1 MPANAWLPP
10 MPPGGDRHPR
20 THPSRSICPPR
31 PPAETPS
38 STVSQAGTG
47 DGEKEPRPTRAG
59 RCGQRNRP
67 AVNPQM
73 AHQADPSCLGPHLGP
88 QGRWLVRSTRPI
100 SPHVRA
106 LPVQEGR
113 VPDISEVSAQF
124 PLGLRGDTAAGPRGQ
139 ATEEEGEKAG
149 GRLRARSRPGLA
161 GPRLTSQEWGPGSPH
176 PTPTEPTHRHSARL
190 S

>member
-1 MPANAWLPP
+1 MPGSLPCP
-10 MPPGGDRHPR
+10 KAGTVIQR

-31 PPAETPS
+31 PPAETP
-38 STVSQAGTG
+38 QAPSHRQEQGRP
-47 DGEKEPRPTRAG
+47 GEKGLDPPRQESVAKETV
-59 RCGQRNRP
+59 RP
-67 AVNPQM
+67 SNPQT

-113 VPDISEVSAQF
+113 VPDISEVSAQV
-124 PLGLRGDTAAGPRGQ
+124 PLGLPGRGTGNR
-139 ATEEEGEKAG
+139 G
-149 GRLRARSRPGLA
+149 GRGESREADSEPEADQAWPGQE
-161 GPRLTSQEWGPGSPH
+161 LTSQKWGPGV
-176 PTPTEPTHRHSARL
+176 PTPPPTRPTHTHSARL

>member
-1 MPANAWLPP
+1 MPANARLPP
-10 MPPGGDRHPR
+10 MPPGGDCHPR

-31 PPAETPS
+31 PPAETPPS
-38 STVSQAGTG
+38 AVSQAGTG

-59 RCGQRNRP
+59 RCGQRNRL
-67 AVNPQM
+67 AVNPQT
-73 AHQADPSCLGPHLGP
+73 AHRADPSCLGPHLGP

-113 VPDISEVSAQF
+113 VPDISEVSAQV
-124 PLGLRGDTAAGPRGQ
+124 PLGLPGREDRQPRRKGRKQEADSEPEADQ
-139 ATEEEGEKAG
+139 AW
-149 GRLRARSRPGLA
+149 P
-161 GPRLTSQEWGPGSPH
+161 GPRLTSQKWGPASPH
-176 PTPTEPTHRHSARL
+176 PTPTKPTHTHSARL